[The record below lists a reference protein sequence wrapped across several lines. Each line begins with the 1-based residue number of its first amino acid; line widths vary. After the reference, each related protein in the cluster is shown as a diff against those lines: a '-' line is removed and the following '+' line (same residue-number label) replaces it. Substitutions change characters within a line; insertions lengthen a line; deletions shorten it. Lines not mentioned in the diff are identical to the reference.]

1 MQIIGERFQ
10 PFSVFCRWEFFRID
24 DEASEFVDDLMW
36 RCRFILLQSLHAYQ
50 PASITMYSQPYFF
63 RFSAMKSALALT
75 SSSVTE
81 VPKHIQLFQP
91 IGGRS
96 ANIAVDSGWLVLLTL
111 VQLEQSRSMS
121 SPIAIEVLMF
131 MIFSYRG

>member
-1 MQIIGERFQ
+1 MNEKKGSKKEL
-10 PFSVFCRWEFFRID
+10 V
-24 DEASEFVDDLMW
+24 V
-36 RCRFILLQSLHAYQ
+36 
-50 PASITMYSQPYFF
+50 
-63 RFSAMKSALALT
+63 LT
-75 SSSVTE
+75 SVLVVIIIFIIAAGVKIFSRDDNKKTAAGN
-81 VPKHIQLFQP
+81 KAA
-91 IGGRS
+91 

>member
-1 MQIIGERFQ
+1 MKARL
-10 PFSVFCRWEFFRID
+10 V
-24 DEASEFVDDLMW
+24 
-36 RCRFILLQSLHAYQ
+36 
-50 PASITMYSQPYFF
+50 F